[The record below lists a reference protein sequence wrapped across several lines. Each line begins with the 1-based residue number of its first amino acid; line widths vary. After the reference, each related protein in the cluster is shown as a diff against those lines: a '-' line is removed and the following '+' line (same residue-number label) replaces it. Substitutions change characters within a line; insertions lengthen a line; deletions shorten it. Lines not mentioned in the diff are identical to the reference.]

1 MIWLIAT
8 SASVVRLLLAE
19 VIANNHSLGD
29 TEDIT
34 EQWKKF
40 ILELLS
46 QL

>member
-1 MIWLIAT
+1 MIWLITT
-8 SASVVRLLLAE
+8 SASVVRPLLAE